1 MVFTVGEVAIDTG
14 ARQLRR
20 GRDEVRLSPKAFDLL
35 EMLIE
40 GRPRALR
47 KQELYDRLW
56 PDTFVVEA
64 NLPILVAEVRAALGD
79 TAHKIIRT
87 VQRYG
92 YAFAADVP
100 AGADHVLLHGDQRLR
115 LVAGENIV
123 GRDPDVAV
131 RISSA
136 SVSRRHAVVT
146 IAGDAATLTD
156 LGSKN
161 GTWLDGRRVT
171 TPVPLADGNAV
182 RFGAVELTYRRSD
195 AATET
200 ETLGGLG
207 VTSGKST

>member
-1 MVFTVGEVAIDTG
+1 MLFHVGEVAIDTG

-20 GRDEVRLSPKAFDLL
+20 GRDEVRISPKAFDLL
-35 EMLIE
+35 AMLIE
-40 GRPRALR
+40 ARPRALR

-79 TAHKIIRT
+79 TSHKIIRT

-100 AGADHVLLHGDQRLR
+100 SGSESHILIHGQERLR
-115 LVAGENIV
+115 LGPGENVV
-123 GRDPDVAV
+123 GRDPGAAV

-136 SVSRRHAVVT
+136 SVSRRHAIIT
-146 IAGDAATLTD
+146 IAAAEATLTD

-161 GTWLDGRRVT
+161 GTWLDGRRVVG
-171 TPVPLADGNAV
+171 PVQLADGATV
-182 RFGAVELTYRRSD
+182 RFGAVEMTYRRSD
-195 AATET
+195 AAMET
-200 ETLGGLG
+200 ETL
-207 VTSGKST
+207 